1 MNYLCFDIGGT
12 FIKYGLFNDKGEALG
27 KTQKVPTIVDQHS
40 NQILQQVLTITKQML
55 AQESL
60 SGVAISTAGVVD
72 SRDGSIRFSG
82 PTIPG
87 YTGTPLKAEVEAL
100 TGLPCTVVND
110 VNAACLGEYWQASR
124 QGQAPHSMVC
134 FTIGTGVGGA
144 IVLDGQLLTG
154 VSDMAGEVG
163 YLPIGEAAFQEL
175 ASTTALLAQA
185 QAATGQTL
193 SGEAFFDRVAKG
205 QDPVLSQVLDQFLNH
220 LATGILAAIY
230 LLNPEVLVLGGGIL
244 ARADIILPRL
254 QAILQS
260 RVIDPRFLATEIRPA
275 QSGNDAGMLGAL
287 SQLVKATHT

>member
-12 FIKYGLFNDKGEALG
+12 FIKYGLFNEKGEALG
-27 KTQKVPTIVDQHS
+27 QTQKVKTSVDQYS
-40 NQILQQVLTITKQML
+40 NQILQQVLSITKQVQS
-55 AQESL
+55 QESL

-72 SRDGSIRFSG
+72 SRDGSIRFAG

-100 TGLPCTVVND
+100 TGLPCYVVND

-124 QGQAPHSMVC
+124 TGQPPKSMIC

-163 YLPIGEAAFQEL
+163 YLPIGDVAFQQL
-175 ASTTALLAQA
+175 ASTTALLEQAAQA
-185 QAATGQTL
+185 TGENL
-193 SGEAFFDRVAKG
+193 SGEAFFDRLEATG
-205 QDPVLSQVLDQFLNH
+205 DPVLSQVLDQFLNH
-220 LATGILAAIY
+220 LATGLLSAIY

-244 ARADIILPRL
+244 ARADLIMPRL
-254 QAILQS
+254 MAILEQ
-260 RVIDPRFLATEIRPA
+260 RVIDPRFLTTEIRPA

-287 SQLVKATHT
+287 SQLIKLTQ